1 MPNYEPQMQVV
12 SLLRNKSPTKDTGG
26 PCIWSSCS
34 ALGPMAAGILE
45 SKSGGVDSKTS
56 SRRYR
61 VLLTADDICAKVL
74 VYHDLQ
80 RGGAVDAILEYEM
93 SKDRDAL
100 KSASLPRLQ
109 PSFIISIPSSISES

>member
-12 SLLRNKSPTKDTGG
+12 SLLQNKSPTKDTGG
-26 PCIWSSCS
+26 PHIWSSCS
-34 ALGPMAAGILE
+34 ALGHMAA
-45 SKSGGVDSKTS
+45 KSGGVDSKTS

-80 RGGAVDAILEYEM
+80 KGGAVDAILEYET
-93 SKDRDAL
+93 SKDRAAL
-100 KSASLPRLQ
+100 KSASLLRLQ
-109 PSFIISIPSSISES
+109 PSSIISIPSSISES